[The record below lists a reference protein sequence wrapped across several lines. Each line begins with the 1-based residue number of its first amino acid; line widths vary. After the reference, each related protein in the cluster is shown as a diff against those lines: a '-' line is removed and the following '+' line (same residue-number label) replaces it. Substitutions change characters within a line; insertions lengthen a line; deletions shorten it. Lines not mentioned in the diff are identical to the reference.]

1 MMLSVQLPWQT
12 SGSIG
17 DSRRAGQIAIVD
29 KPITQNEDACTP
41 EKVSQPNKAGSISL
55 RHDRI

>member
-17 DSRRAGQIAIVD
+17 DTRGGQIAIVD
-29 KPITQNEDACTP
+29 KPITQNEDARIP